1 MSYFTWFQRILQIFL
16 VLAVILPISSI
27 FLFLWGT
34 MLNYLNDTAG
44 ASILYGITTCTIGA
58 WFFSLLSIFI
68 LLGIENVVSD
78 FVSGPDHESL

>member
-1 MSYFTWFQRILQIFL
+1 MSYFSWFQRILRFFL

-34 MLNYLNDTAG
+34 MLNFLDDSVG
-44 ASILYGITTCTIGA
+44 ASVLYGITTGTIGV
-58 WFFSLLSIFI
+58 WFVSLLSIFI